1 MICEH
6 FIPTHHGGSS
16 LKDLIPHVGAGTLI
30 EQTLLADDRAVRIG
44 AIGSLT
50 FDRAIVITQDK
61 WKRQVGGIAR
71 HEFLLATAR
80 EAGSADE
87 DDDEVLLL
95 RVEGSAPLVVE
106 RDLLALREAALRD
119 ALCGQ
124 QDASP
129 SAVLDVELD
138 AAARE
143 RTSFT
148 GLDCQI
154 IGTFYEDNRD
164 GQISLQFG
172 HDIDNFY
179 ATATYRVFKPVG
191 DGLSAIASYI
201 RPAGEPAEMA
211 RIGAVRYSSTRRRTT
226 LAKQDDVSVEV
237 NVGDFI
243 GTKTGIFG
251 MTRMGKSNTMK
262 SVAARVFAVSERRR
276 AAGQLPIGQLILDPQ
291 GEYADPDDRSGTEL
305 AAIGSGRVVV
315 YKFGASGR
323 QQNVRP
329 LGFNFYDPGQIEAVK
344 GIISSVL
351 ADAHSDYVR
360 AFLQADFA
368 GHAIVGEARGESEQR
383 AARASRGRL
392 LLYGALAKADYQIP
406 GSQADQSGKEW
417 PWRARVQMR
426 RDLADELEKQLGQG
440 HLDRAQ
446 DRRTVGIESG
456 SLTQVIDWIIERAE
470 KQDLPGGA
478 GDGLRSFVR
487 GEAWQSA
494 LPIYMQLNHGRAVSG
509 YAKLKPLK
517 PFHAPQSRLDY
528 RKEIYRELTAGKI
541 VIVDM
546 HLGPDVTIRELS
558 RNLADFLMERQT
570 EVFAAGQEPPHIQVA
585 LGEASSLF
593 SAQRCEEGPD
603 IWMRM
608 ASGADKLNIGML
620 YAAQQVTAVAYPVL
634 ATTRNWVVAHLNNST
649 EVQEL
654 AKFYDFEAFGDAI
667 IGHEDQGYVRLK
679 MMSSPYVVPVQIDR
693 YGIELVNEARLA
705 AGLPALTTS

>member
-1 MICEH
+1 
-6 FIPTHHGGSS
+6 
-16 LKDLIPHVGAGTLI
+16 LKDLIPQVGAGTLI
-30 EQTLLADDRAVRIG
+30 EQTLLAADRAVRIG
-44 AIGSLT
+44 AIGSLD
-50 FDRAIVITQDK
+50 FDRAIVIAQDK

-71 HEFLLATAR
+71 HAFLLATAR
-80 EAGSADE
+80 DAGGDG

-95 RVEGSAPLVVE
+95 RVEGSAPLTVG
-106 RDLLALREAALRD
+106 RDLLALRERALRD
-119 ALCGQ
+119 ALCRGM
-124 QDASP
+124 DPSP
-129 SAVLDVELD
+129 SVVLDVELD
-138 AAARE
+138 SAARE
-143 RTSFT
+143 RASFT
-148 GLDCQI
+148 GLDCQV
-154 IGTFYEDNRD
+154 IGTFYEDSRD
-164 GQISLQFG
+164 GRVSLQFG

-201 RPAGEPAEMA
+201 RPACEPAEMV

-226 LAKQDDVSVEV
+226 LAKQGDVPVEV

-251 MTRMGKSNTMK
+251 MTRVGKANAMK
-262 SVAARVFAVSERRR
+262 TVAARVFAVSARRR
-276 AAGQLPIGQLILDPQ
+276 AAGQPPIGQLILDPQ

-305 AAIGSGRVVV
+305 AAIGSGHVVV

-344 GIISSVL
+344 SLISSVL
-351 ADAHSDYVR
+351 ADADSDYAR
-360 AFLQADFA
+360 AFLQADFV
-368 GHAIVGEARGESEQR
+368 GHGVVGEARGESEQR

-392 LLYGALAKADYQIP
+392 LLYGALARAGYQIP
-406 GSQADQSGKEW
+406 ATQVDQGGREW

-426 RDLADELEKQLGQG
+426 KDLADELEKQLGPG
-440 HLDRAQ
+440 HIDRTQ
-446 DRRTVGIESG
+446 DRRALGIESG

-470 KQDLPGGA
+470 KQDLAGGA

-494 LPIYMQLNHGRAVSG
+494 LPIYTQLSHGRAVSG
-509 YAKLKPLK
+509 YAKLKPLR

-546 HLGPDVTIRELS
+546 HLGPEVTIRELS
-558 RNLADFLMERQT
+558 RNLAGFLMERQT
-570 EVFAAGQEPPHIQVA
+570 EAFATGREPPHIQVA

-593 SAQRCEEGPD
+593 SAQQYEDGPD

-608 ASGADKLNIGML
+608 VRQADNLNIGML
-620 YAAQQVTAVAYPVL
+620 YAAQQVTAIAYPVL
-634 ATTRNWVVAHLNNST
+634 ASTRNWVVAHLNNSR
-649 EVQEL
+649 EVEEL
-654 AKFYDFEAFGDAI
+654 AKFYDFEAFGHAI
-667 IGHEDQGYVRLK
+667 IGHEDQGYVWLK
-679 MMSSPYVVPVQIDR
+679 MMSSPYAVPVQIDL

-705 AGLPALTTS
+705 ARLPALTTS